1 MTRRAKAKASSSRA
15 LRAADVELAATLAEI
30 EAILDT
36 PLAALLGTGEE
47 RAHAQQLG
55 TEAVAAPA
63 MSRLAEVVAFVGPG
77 RPTTQ
82 AGNLRAADA
91 LALARR
97 LDTGEEIPEQVR
109 SLDDLPDTAHD
120 FAWAAA
126 AGFLARS
133 ATKVVAGPLARDLEH
148 DPLSAWLRAATT
160 LLENGLLDGFRQGW
174 RKSYVEL
181 LDAAAPGLLAAL
193 VSAGGAEPL
202 AEVENQGWALVAT
215 NQGYDLDD
223 DAERGHVV
231 SLVRAMV
238 SALADLGVVARC
250 DDTVELS
257 ALGTLLACAVA
268 ISVDAEDDPVDVDAR
283 SLRRA
288 KRDTRRGAADRAR

>member
-1 MTRRAKAKASSSRA
+1 MTRRTKAGASSSPA
-15 LRAADVELAATLAEI
+15 TGTGGVELAATLGEI

-36 PLAALLGTGEE
+36 PLAALMGTGEE
-47 RAHAQQLG
+47 RAEAEQLG
-55 TEAVAAPA
+55 ADAAAAPA
-63 MSRLAEVVAFVGPG
+63 LSRLAEVVAFVGPG
-77 RPTTQ
+77 RPATQ

-97 LDTGEEIPEQVR
+97 LDTGEEIPERVR
-109 SLDDLPDTAHD
+109 SLDDLPDSAHD

-126 AGFLARS
+126 AGFIARTP
-133 ATKVVAGPLARDLEH
+133 TKVVAGPLARDLVR

-160 LLENGLLDGFRQGW
+160 LLESGLLGGFRQGW

-181 LDAAAPGLLAAL
+181 LDSAAPGLLAAL
-193 VSAGGAEPL
+193 VSSGGATPL
-202 AEVENQGWALVAT
+202 VEIENQGWALVAT
-215 NQGYDLDD
+215 NRGYGLDD

-231 SLVRAMV
+231 DLVRAMLY
-238 SALADLGVVARC
+238 ALADLGIVARR

-268 ISVDAEDDPVDVDAR
+268 ISVDDEDDPGDVDAR

-288 KRDTRRGAADRAR
+288 KRAARRGAADRPR

>member
-1 MTRRAKAKASSSRA
+1 MTRRTKAGSSSSPA
-15 LRAADVELAATLAEI
+15 TGTGGVELAATLGEI

-36 PLAALLGTGEE
+36 PLAALMGTGEE
-47 RAHAQQLG
+47 RAEAEQLG
-55 TEAVAAPA
+55 ADAAAAPA
-63 MSRLAEVVAFVGPG
+63 LSRLAEVVAFVGPG
-77 RPTTQ
+77 RPATQ

-97 LDTGEEIPEQVR
+97 LDTGEEIPERVR
-109 SLDDLPDTAHD
+109 SLDDLPDSAHD

-126 AGFLARS
+126 AGFIARTP
-133 ATKVVAGPLARDLEH
+133 TKVVAGPLARDLVR

-160 LLENGLLDGFRQGW
+160 LLESGLLGGFRQGW

-181 LDAAAPGLLAAL
+181 LDSAAPGLLAAL
-193 VSAGGAEPL
+193 VSSGGATPL
-202 AEVENQGWALVAT
+202 VEIENQGWALVAT
-215 NQGYDLDD
+215 NRGYGLDD

-231 SLVRAMV
+231 DLVRAML
-238 SALADLGVVARC
+238 SALADLGIVARR

-268 ISVDAEDDPVDVDAR
+268 ISVDDEDDPEDVDAR

-288 KRDTRRGAADRAR
+288 KRAARRGAADRPR